1 MQVVVVPTLQT
12 FFSRV
17 VLTAPS
23 NRAARGFHPSAKT
36 LHSIAGMKPQDSM
49 RTSSLGIRSDQMR
62 KRMDANQTHAGAWVH
77 DEALQTSAPLLH
89 ATALRTTYARQHE
102 YNLDIARYAE
112 PAQIMGKISFFG
124 MCGDHL
130 QLPPVPKSSGL
141 LASLDGTS
149 DEHKVG
155 ASMFNRVHYL
165 FEMHTMKRF
174 EDATLIAILKK
185 MRTPGG
191 LKLSQSEWQALL
203 NTELDVEQLERDP
216 EAFLRSTAGWFESS
230 YLWSIVSMASYARA
244 TISALSLIHI

>member
-1 MQVVVVPTLQT
+1 
-12 FFSRV
+12 
-17 VLTAPS
+17 
-23 NRAARGFHPSAKT
+23 
-36 LHSIAGMKPQDSM
+36 M

-77 DEALQTSAPLLH
+77 DEALQTAAPLLH

-112 PAQIMGKISFFG
+112 PGQIMGKISFFA

-155 ASMFNRVHYL
+155 ASMFKRVHYL

-174 EDATLIAILKK
+174 EDATLITILEN
-185 MRTPGG
+185 MRTTGG
-191 LKLSQSEWQALL
+191 
-203 NTELDVEQLERDP
+203 R
-216 EAFLRSTAGWFESS
+216 
-230 YLWSIVSMASYARA
+230 
-244 TISALSLIHI
+244 